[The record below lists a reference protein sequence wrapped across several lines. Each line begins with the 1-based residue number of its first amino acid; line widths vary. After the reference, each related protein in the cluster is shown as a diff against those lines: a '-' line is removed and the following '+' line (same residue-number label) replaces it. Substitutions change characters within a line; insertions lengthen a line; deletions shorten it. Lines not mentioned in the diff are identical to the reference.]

1 MEQQLTP
8 GKKPFEQHRSL
19 SHWSNLDKSTG
30 STPST
35 SSKAITILPLSKP
48 LEIVYPSNT
57 NITATAVPNNQTDGL
72 THGWVSNYCG
82 RGTSDILWSCFFTM
96 FLCVWTAIHLPALY
110 YRG

>member
-8 GKKPFEQHRSL
+8 GKKPFEQHRSSRQL
-19 SHWSNLDKSTG
+19 SNLDKSTG

-72 THGWVSNYCG
+72 THG
-82 RGTSDILWSCFFTM
+82 
-96 FLCVWTAIHLPALY
+96 
-110 YRG
+110 